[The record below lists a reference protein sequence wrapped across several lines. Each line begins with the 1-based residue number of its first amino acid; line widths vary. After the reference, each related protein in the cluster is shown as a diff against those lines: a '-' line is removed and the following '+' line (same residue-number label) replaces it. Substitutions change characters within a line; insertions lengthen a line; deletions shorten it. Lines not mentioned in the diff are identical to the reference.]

1 MSEDTTERLLG
12 AVYFAL
18 LQAINSRN
26 PAIAT
31 TTLRVIAEHSSPE
44 DARILNS
51 IASKSAGYQM
61 NAQPKNKE
69 I

>member
-1 MSEDTTERLLG
+1 MDDDTERLLG

-18 LQAINSRN
+18 LQAINAQN
-26 PAIAT
+26 PAVAT
-31 TTLRVIAEHSSPE
+31 TALQVIAEHSSPE

-51 IASKSAGYQM
+51 IASKSAGYSM

>member
-1 MSEDTTERLLG
+1 LSEDTERLLG
-12 AVYFAL
+12 AVFFAL
-18 LQAINSRN
+18 LQAINAQN

-31 TTLRVIAEHSSPE
+31 TTLRVIAKHSSAE

-61 NAQPKNKE
+61 DAQPKNKE
-69 I
+69 V